1 MMPGETH
8 SKTAGIASEAAG
20 SCQNCT
26 TLQQSLNEC
35 VAALIGLKQKIIDSD
50 QLLAEY
56 QQKCDD
62 LQYAE
67 RENGTLRCQLEQML
81 QKVSPQEHHEE
92 QLISLKAELEEKT
105 SSLKIYQQT
114 QMEYM
119 KVKEECEKIDVA
131 KKKLEAKLK
140 KMEEA
145 AAKHDKDYKQLK
157 MEKRVIGKE
166 LKNIQKKVDEFQS
179 QKSKKVVMKN
189 AQTQVA
195 REKPYVKIDKEK
207 IKYLLEEIWGCIESS
222 AENGDCNLLMLGN
235 LNNYQLTV
243 PKIKIRENKR
253 GRKNSSEC
261 KPPTRHNSFEISR
274 TCNPLAELDTMQEA
288 INLSEPNNS
297 PLAES
302 TVIEFSEVNVCNMDE
317 TLNVFDSNDL
327 NDSSSVNCHFESD
340 TDDISEVQHWA
351 KPLPNLLSP
360 IQCSPLTIQN
370 VFGEFSDTSDAE
382 STSEVD
388 QISVASSQNME
399 NILNRTDKSST
410 LNEEV
415 DHPLLAPVNFTVK
428 SKASSND
435 CPDLTMEVE
444 ISKLDLA
451 QNIQLLPLQETQP
464 VIENPI
470 HMECEER
477 SNPLENSTSCL
488 KEALTNTSKS
498 SEPKFKND
506 EFCKGSSAEPE
517 TIAMSLDADN
527 VNKEALC
534 HMEREIMPFDN
545 GAYNS
550 AVSSGPSVNLT
561 KPDGTVGKIKFD
573 NLNDD
578 NDDSF
583 RCLNA
588 SKSHIIEDPL
598 VHHEINTDADMSMPV
613 GKSVVTIVNCDQKT
627 VVRMQSENCSENDN
641 SSSSTDLH
649 IKPNIS
655 DDSSPFAKDAN
666 WQKYYNNSV
675 GLDLSK
681 CGEKNL
687 DKKLNFIPTVNLNK
701 CPEEP
706 CTLRTEKTNSDSVSK
721 QPLESSQ
728 QSDPLKQTSPTLSSH
743 NRLST
748 VSNGAQEI
756 DCENIKESSIYQK
769 SGDMDINHE
778 TPHDANV
785 TVKQNMAISL
795 NKCDSITVTAL
806 ESQCKTVEK
815 KDDDL
820 ENGSCPKEKVL
831 EHKPEKQNFCDLG
844 VDKMVSTSK
853 SHTDDDRSERNS
865 PQTVDHPSTAGYSNV
880 PQASS
885 LHQESDI
892 QLQSSLVDTCDKDSV
907 YFPNLGNSENRSSSP
922 TTLHPSE
929 KCSPCIDMDS
939 PSHQNSKL
947 PSAVSFSHVNI
958 TEDPEHKND
967 RNIIKTQ
974 FEEVSRSIKSSL
986 DLNSTIP
993 EQKNPIVCPLSK
1005 TGLVPV
1011 KVKSQPKILPV
1022 LPLEEFQ
1029 HFHLFSK
1036 STDSLEK
1043 LEKNTVD
1050 LCDSYLDS
1058 SESEY
1063 EFPVRKVNFTRPTF
1077 NNPIV
1082 QNESFTMASD
1092 VTKTY
1097 DEQHKPPTLAQNEG
1111 HSATVVKHL
1120 NGSDESKV
1128 ENDVF
1133 REPEHSVLRSLNTE
1147 SKSGANSDGNVEC
1160 SPDEKSKIIT
1170 SRQDPV
1176 TLNEV
1181 SGHIQFHDAGK
1192 NTRNNAETGGRR
1204 ILPGK
1209 NLIWNFSRPD
1219 DKFRPKTNF
1228 GKVSANLES
1237 SVVRGGAGTEKAK
1250 EHDPSN
1256 KLKSSNFQA
1265 ARKEIPPNKQSQGST
1280 VLLNAQIGQ
1289 TILANADTSTNRGRS
1304 PETIINE
1311 LRSEMGPPL
1320 PPLLGPLL
1328 STPPRSM
1335 RTLSP
1340 IMSSSSRSSLPSPLE
1355 ELVSPLPGAPF
1366 PPLMS
1371 PLSDERKRKSPLFN
1385 TPSPAEKANRRILSS
1400 PLQFCAATPKHAVPV
1415 PGRLPLYANGTSAC
1429 NVQENSVK
1437 ILDTM
1442 YPELSA
1448 RARTLN
1454 ILKGNVQ
1461 LNRGLPRDGHN
1472 MPVSKITGFKSI
1484 TSTSTVFIK
1493 TGSNSKPS
1501 NKEKLNTLETQS
1513 CTSVNKRAIESF
1525 QMPKSAKRLRLDSES
1540 PVVESVK
1547 DCFTMP
1553 GEKADESCQNFSY
1566 CEPIH
1571 DIGKD
1576 SSVDEDIINNA
1587 LKKIEELC
1595 FDLLPVIR
1603 SHVHVGTVPSVPVMR
1618 NEEKEVIYEFSN
1630 LKKDLADSFLH
1641 VLLKKINTGKKSL
1654 KRAYLQ
1660 ALCRVYVGLC
1670 RQLGDIERARILCY
1684 SIIKEDFPD
1693 PDKLLL
1699 FIISSW
1705 SDILSLHGV
1714 VSKAIQAVLKILA
1727 KEDVCSCLSAY
1738 LNWEKCPPMN
1748 TSVLLSSVLM
1758 AIQLYPDVK
1767 FNQSEKY
1774 GEDLTDSVWE
1784 YVFTVDLLCSYHKWL
1799 WTHENVISKEL
1810 WPILDKWV
1818 KRKKGNLTIQ
1828 FVPDIIIATVLRLVG
1843 RLCQMGLKDGFTTA
1857 VKNIT
1862 SVIITFI
1869 QHAHEEGVPWG
1880 VQLASVY
1887 MLCDT
1892 APCDPALILQTL
1904 QAWKE
1909 TAKNVIPPA
1918 VMSSMQEIASLCVQD
1933 K

>member
-26 TLQQSLNEC
+26 SLQQSLNEY

-62 LQYAE
+62 LQYSE

-81 QKVSPQEHHEE
+81 QKVSPQEYHEE

-114 QMEYM
+114 QMEYV

-166 LKNIQKKVDEFQS
+166 LKNIQKKIDEFQS

-189 AQTQVA
+189 VQTQVA
-195 REKPYVKIDKEK
+195 EEEPYLKIDKQK

-222 AENGDCNLLMLGN
+222 AENGDCNLLMLG
-235 LNNYQLTV
+235 
-243 PKIKIRENKR
+243 KR
-253 GRKNSSEC
+253 GRKPSSEC
-261 KPPTRHNSFEISR
+261 KLSTRRSSIKISR
-274 TCNPLAELDTMQEA
+274 TCSPLTELNTIQET
-288 INLSEPNNS
+288 INLSEPCNS
-297 PLAES
+297 PSAES
-302 TVIEFSEVNVCNMDE
+302 TVIEFSEVNASNMDE
-317 TLNVFDSNDL
+317 TLHVVGSKDINCSN
-327 NDSSSVNCHFESD
+327 SVNCDFESE
-340 TDDISEVQHWA
+340 TDEISEVQNWA

-370 VFGEFSDTSDAE
+370 VFGEFTDTSDAE

-388 QISVASSQNME
+388 QLSVASSLKME
-399 NILNRTDKSST
+399 HILKRTDKSIT

-415 DHPLLAPVNFTVK
+415 DRSLLATDNLKIKYT
-428 SKASSND
+428 ASSND
-435 CPDLTMEVE
+435 GPDLTTAMET
-444 ISKLDLA
+444 SNLDLA
-451 QNIQLLPLQETQP
+451 QNFNLLPLQETQP

-470 HMECEER
+470 HMDYEEIA
-477 SNPLENSTSCL
+477 NPLGKRTSFL
-488 KEALTNTSKS
+488 KEALINTVKS
-498 SEPKFKND
+498 SEPKCKND
-506 EFCKGSSAEPE
+506 EFCKGSSSE
-517 TIAMSLDADN
+517 TENIAMSLDADN
-527 VNKEALC
+527 VNKEASC
-534 HMEREIMPFDN
+534 HMETDIMPFDN
-545 GAYNS
+545 GVYNS
-550 AVSSGPSVNLT
+550 AISIGPSVNIT
-561 KPDGTVGKIKFD
+561 KTDGTVCKTKVD
-573 NLNDD
+573 NLNG
-578 NDDSF
+578 NNRQSF
-583 RCLNA
+583 RCFNA
-588 SKSHIIEDPL
+588 NKSLIIEDPL
-598 VHHEINTDADMSMPV
+598 VHHEKNPDMDMSMLV
-613 GKSVVTIVNCDQKT
+613 GRSIVTIVNCDQET
-627 VVRMQSENCSENDN
+627 MVQMQSENSSKN
-641 SSSSTDLH
+641 SSSSTNLH
-649 IKPNIS
+649 IKTNFS
-655 DDSSPFAKDAN
+655 DDDRTLAQDAN
-666 WQKYYNNSV
+666 WQKCNNSV
-675 GLDLSK
+675 GLDLYE
-681 CGEKNL
+681 CGKKNL
-687 DKKLNFIPTVNLNK
+687 DKTLALIPTLNLSK
-701 CPEEP
+701 CPEES
-706 CTLRTEKTNSDSVSK
+706 CTLSTAKPKPDSISK
-721 QPLESSQ
+721 QLLKNNQ
-728 QSDPLKQTSPTLSSH
+728 QSDPLMQTSLVLTGH
-743 NRLST
+743 NQPST
-748 VSNGAQEI
+748 VSNAAQEI
-756 DCENIKESSIYQK
+756 DCENIMISSIYQN
-769 SGDMDINHE
+769 SVDMDINHE
-778 TPHDANV
+778 IHLEVDANM
-785 TVKQNMAISL
+785 TGKQNNMAISL
-795 NKCDSITVTAL
+795 NKCNSITVTAM
-806 ESQCKTVEK
+806 ESQYKTVEQK
-815 KDDDL
+815 DDL
-820 ENGSCPKEKVL
+820 ENGSCSKEKTL
-831 EHKPEKQNFCDLG
+831 EHNPEQQNCCDHL

-853 SHTDDDRSERNS
+853 CHSDDNQSERNS
-865 PQTVDHPSTAGYSNV
+865 PQTVDHTSTAVNSNV

-885 LHQESDI
+885 LHQESDTE
-892 QLQSSLVDTCDKDSV
+892 LQSSLVDTCDKDSV
-907 YFPNLGNSENRSSSP
+907 YFPVGNGENRLSP
-922 TTLHPSE
+922 PTNLHPNE
-929 KCSPCIDMDS
+929 KCLPRIGTDS
-939 PSHQNSKL
+939 PSRQNFNL
-947 PSAVSFSHVNI
+947 PSAVSFSPVHI

-967 RNIIKTQ
+967 RNLSKTQ
-974 FEEVSRSIKSSL
+974 FQEVTQSIKSSL
-986 DLNSTIP
+986 DLNSSIA
-993 EQKNPIVCPLSK
+993 EEKNPIVCPLSK
-1005 TGLVPV
+1005 TGLTPV
-1011 KVKSQPKILPV
+1011 KVKSQLKILPV
-1022 LPLEEFQ
+1022 LPLEELQ
-1029 HFHLFSK
+1029 HLRLFSK

-1043 LEKNTVD
+1043 LEKNAAE
-1050 LCDSYLDS
+1050 LCDGYLDS

-1063 EFPVRKVNFTRPTF
+1063 EFPVRKVNFTRPAF
-1077 NNPIV
+1077 SNPIV

-1092 VTKTY
+1092 VTKI
-1097 DEQHKPPTLAQNEG
+1097 DERHKPPTVTQNESEEY
-1111 HSATVVKHL
+1111 SATVVKHL
-1120 NGSDESKV
+1120 IDFDQSKV
-1128 ENDVF
+1128 RNDMF
-1133 REPEHSVLRSLNTE
+1133 IEPEHSVLHSLNTE
-1147 SKSGANSDGNVEC
+1147 SKSGAISDVNVES
-1160 SPDEKSKIIT
+1160 SPDEKSKII
-1170 SRQDPV
+1170 SSAQDPV

-1181 SGHIQFHDAGK
+1181 SGLIQFDNDAEK
-1192 NTRNNAETGGRR
+1192 STRNNAETVGQR

-1209 NLIWNFSRPD
+1209 NIIWNFSRPD
-1219 DKFRPKTNF
+1219 DFDPKAVCLPRKPKRNS
-1228 GKVSANLES
+1228 GKVSANLET
-1237 SVVRGGAGTEKAK
+1237 SVIKGSAGTEKAK

-1256 KLKSSNFQA
+1256 KLKSSSFQA
-1265 ARKEIPPNKQSQGST
+1265 ARKENLPSKLSERST
-1280 VLLNAQIGQ
+1280 VFLNAKIGQ
-1289 TILANADTSTNRGRS
+1289 TVSANADASTNRGQS

-1328 STPPRSM
+1328 STPPRSK

-1340 IMSSSSRSSLPSPLE
+1340 IMSSSSRSSLPSPLD
-1355 ELVSPLPGAPF
+1355 ELVSPLPGALF

-1371 PLSDERKRKSPLFN
+1371 PLRDERKQISPVFN

-1437 ILDTM
+1437 FLDTM

-1461 LNRGLPRDGHN
+1461 LNRGLPREGQN

-1501 NKEKLNTLETQS
+1501 NKEKVNICETQS
-1513 CTSVNKRAIESF
+1513 CTSGNRRAIDSC

-1547 DCFTMP
+1547 DSFTLP

-1566 CEPIH
+1566 CEPLP
-1571 DIGKD
+1571 DVGKD

-1603 SHVHVGTVPSVPVMR
+1603 SHVHVGTIPSVPVMR
-1618 NEEKEVIYEFSN
+1618 NEEKEVIYEFSS
-1630 LKKDLADSFLH
+1630 LKKGLADSFLH

-1654 KRAYLQ
+1654 KSACLQ

-1684 SIIKEDFPD
+1684 SIIKEDFPE

-1727 KEDVCSCLSAY
+1727 KEDVGSCLSAY
-1738 LNWEKCPPMN
+1738 LNWEKCPPMS
-1748 TSVLLSSVLM
+1748 TSVLLNSVLM

-1767 FNQSEKY
+1767 FHQSEKY

-1784 YVFTVDLLCSYHKWL
+1784 YVFAVDLLCSYHKWL
-1799 WTHENVISKEL
+1799 WTHEYVISKEL

-1843 RLCQMGLKDGFTTA
+1843 RLCQMGLKDGFITA

-1904 QAWKE
+1904 QAWKG

-1918 VMSSMQEIASLCVQD
+1918 VISSMQEIASLCVKD

>member
-26 TLQQSLNEC
+26 SLQQSLNEY

-81 QKVSPQEHHEE
+81 QKVSPEENHEE

-114 QMEYM
+114 QMEYI

-166 LKNIQKKVDEFQS
+166 LKNVQKKIDEFQS

-189 AQTQVA
+189 AQTQFA
-195 REKPYVKIDKEK
+195 GEEPHVKIDKQK

-235 LNNYQLTV
+235 LSNYQLTV

-253 GRKNSSEC
+253 GRSKSLEC
-261 KPPTRHNSFEISR
+261 KLSTRHSSIKIGH
-274 TCNPLAELDTMQEA
+274 TCSPLAVLDTIQEP
-288 INLSEPNNS
+288 INLSEPCNS
-297 PLAES
+297 PSAES
-302 TVIEFSEVNVCNMDE
+302 TVIEVSEDNASNMDE
-317 TLNVFDSNDL
+317 TLHAFGSEDL
-327 NDSSSVNCHFESD
+327 HNSSSVNCDFESE
-340 TDDISEVQHWA
+340 TDEISEVQNWA

-360 IQCSPLTIQN
+360 IQCSPLTIQS
-370 VFGEFSDTSDAE
+370 VFGEFTDTSDAE
-382 STSEVD
+382 SNSDVD
-388 QISVASSQNME
+388 QLSVTSSLKME
-399 NILNRTDKSST
+399 NILKRTDKSST

-415 DHPLLAPVNFTVK
+415 DCNLLAPDNLTIK
-428 SKASSND
+428 STASSNGG
-435 CPDLTMEVE
+435 PDLTKEVE
-444 ISKLDLA
+444 TNNLDLA
-451 QNIQLLPLQETQP
+451 QNIHFLPLKETQP
-464 VIENPI
+464 VTENHI
-470 HMECEER
+470 HMEYEEI
-477 SNPLENSTSCL
+477 SSPLAN
-488 KEALTNTSKS
+488 S
-498 SEPKFKND
+498 SELKFKNS
-506 EFCKGSSAEPE
+506 EFCKGSSAETE
-517 TIAMSLDADN
+517 NIAMSLDADN
-527 VNKEALC
+527 VNKEASYE
-534 HMEREIMPFDN
+534 METEIMPYDN
-545 GAYNS
+545 GVYNS
-550 AVSSGPSVNLT
+550 AISIGPSVNLT
-561 KPDGTVGKIKFD
+561 EPNGTVCKIKLD
-573 NLNDD
+573 NLNS
-578 NDDSF
+578 NNRESF

-598 VHHEINTDADMSMPV
+598 VHHEINPDTDMSMLV
-613 GKSVVTIVNCDQKT
+613 SRSIVTIVNCDQET
-627 VVRMQSENCSENDN
+627 VVQMQSENCSENDN

-649 IKPNIS
+649 IKPNFS
-655 DDSSPFAKDAN
+655 DDDHTIVKDAN
-666 WQKYYNNSV
+666 WQKCNDSV
-675 GLDLSK
+675 GLDLSQ

-687 DKKLNFIPTVNLNK
+687 DKTLTLIPTLNLSK

-706 CTLRTEKTNSDSVSK
+706 YTLSTGKTNPDSISK
-721 QPLESSQ
+721 QPLENNQ
-728 QSDPLKQTSPTLSSH
+728 QSDPLRQTSLVLSGH
-743 NRLST
+743 NQLST
-748 VSNGAQEI
+748 VSNAAQEI
-756 DCENIKESSIYQK
+756 DCENIKDSSVYQN

-778 TPHDANV
+778 IHLEIDANM
-785 TVKQNMAISL
+785 TGKQNIKGISL
-795 NKCDSITVTAL
+795 NKCDSITVTAM
-806 ESQCKTVEK
+806 ESQCKTVK
-815 KDDDL
+815 QKDDL
-820 ENGSCPKEKVL
+820 ENGSCSKEKTL
-831 EHKPEKQNFCDLG
+831 EHKPGLQNCCDLG

-853 SHTDDDRSERNS
+853 CHSDDNQSERNS
-865 PQTVDHPSTAGYSNV
+865 PQTVDHRSTAVNSNI

-885 LHQESDI
+885 LHQESDTE
-892 QLQSSLVDTCDKDSV
+892 LQSSLVDICDKDAVS
-907 YFPNLGNSENRSSSP
+907 FPKLGNSENRLTPP
-922 TTLHPSE
+922 TTLHPNE
-929 KCSPCIDMDS
+929 KCPPCIETDS
-939 PSHQNSKL
+939 PSHQNFNL
-947 PSAVSFSHVNI
+947 PSAVSFSPVHI

-967 RNIIKTQ
+967 RNLSKTQ
-974 FEEVSRSIKSSL
+974 FQEVTQSIKSSL
-986 DLNSTIP
+986 DLNSSIV
-993 EQKNPIVCPLSK
+993 EEKNPIVCPLSK
-1005 TGLVPV
+1005 TGLIPV
-1011 KVKSQPKILPV
+1011 KVRSQLKILPV
-1022 LPLEEFQ
+1022 LPLEELQ

-1043 LEKNTVD
+1043 LEQNAAE
-1050 LCDSYLDS
+1050 LCDGYLDS

-1063 EFPVRKVNFTRPTF
+1063 EFPVRKVNLTRPAF

-1082 QNESFTMASD
+1082 QNESFIMASD
-1092 VTKTY
+1092 VTKS
-1097 DEQHKPPTLAQNEG
+1097 DEQHKPPTVTQNESEG

-1120 NGSDESKV
+1120 NDSDESKV
-1128 ENDVF
+1128 KNV
-1133 REPEHSVLRSLNTE
+1133 EPECSVLHSLDTE
-1147 SKSGANSDGNVEC
+1147 SKSGAISDGNVEC
-1160 SPDEKSKIIT
+1160 SPDEKSKII
-1170 SRQDPV
+1170 SSPQDPV
-1176 TLNEV
+1176 TRI
-1181 SGHIQFHDAGK
+1181 IQFDNNAEIS
-1192 NTRNNAETGGRR
+1192 TRNNSETVGQR

-1219 DKFRPKTNF
+1219 DFVDHKLVCLPRKPKRNS

-1237 SVVRGGAGTEKAK
+1237 SVIRGGTGTEKAK

-1256 KLKSSNFQA
+1256 KLKLSSFQA
-1265 ARKEIPPNKQSQGST
+1265 ARKENPPNKLSQGST

-1289 TILANADTSTNRGRS
+1289 TVSRNAATSTNRGQS

-1340 IMSSSSRSSLPSPLE
+1340 IMSSSSRSSLPSPLD

-1366 PPLMS
+1366 PPVMS
-1371 PLSDERKRKSPLFN
+1371 PLSDERKRISPVFN

-1461 LNRGLPRDGHN
+1461 LNRGLPRDGQN

-1493 TGSNSKPS
+1493 TGSNLKPS
-1501 NKEKLNTLETQS
+1501 NKEKLNICETQS
-1513 CTSVNKRAIESF
+1513 CTSGSKRAIDSF

-1540 PVVESVK
+1540 PVLEGVK

-1566 CEPIH
+1566 CEPLP

-1576 SSVDEDIINNA
+1576 RSVEEDIINNA

-1603 SHVHVGTVPSVPVMR
+1603 SHVHVGTIPSVPVMR
-1618 NEEKEVIYEFSN
+1618 NEEKEVIYEFSSS
-1630 LKKDLADSFLH
+1630 KKDLADSFLH
-1641 VLLKKINTGKKSL
+1641 VLLKKINTEKKSL
-1654 KRAYLQ
+1654 KSSYLH

-1670 RQLGDIERARILCY
+1670 RQFGDIERARVLCY
-1684 SIIKEDFPD
+1684 SIVKEDFPD

-1699 FIISSW
+1699 FIVSSW

-1727 KEDVCSCLSAY
+1727 KEDVGSCLSAY
-1738 LNWEKCPPMN
+1738 LNWEKCPPMS
-1748 TSVLLSSVLM
+1748 TSVLLNSVLM

-1784 YVFTVDLLCSYHKWL
+1784 YVFAVDLLCTNHKWL
-1799 WTHENVISKEL
+1799 WTHEYVISKEL

-1828 FVPDIIIATVLRLVG
+1828 IVPDIIIATVLRLVG
-1843 RLCQMGLKDGFTTA
+1843 RLCQMGLKDGFITA

-1862 SVIITFI
+1862 SVIIAFI

-1892 APCDPALILQTL
+1892 APCDPALILQAL

-1918 VMSSMQEIASLCVQD
+1918 VISSMQEIASLCVKD